1 MMKKLDVTIYIN
13 GADATWKRIKEEY
26 GENYCKELKQ
36 MAREAEPFTT
46 LFSEDGMIEI
56 YVY

>member
-1 MMKKLDVTIYIN
+1 MKKLDVTIYIN

-26 GENYCKELKQ
+26 GENYCKELKER
-36 MAREAEPFTT
+36 AREAEPFTT